1 MRRSSKKQGMPMTG
15 AGLIRYFDE
24 ETKGFRIPPLAI
36 IFIAIIIS
44 LIEILLMNWD
54 PLNFY

>member
-1 MRRSSKKQGMPMTG
+1 MRRSGKKQSMPMTG

-24 ETKGFRIPPLAI
+24 ETKGMRVPPLV
-36 IFIAIIIS
+36 IIIVAILIA
-44 LIEILLMNWD
+44 LIEIVLVRWD